1 MRARNDL
8 TETIIAVAGSPSK
21 KIGMSRGSQDDGT
34 KSKQVHDAVGVNEVS
49 SLSMGEEVSPC
60 RSPLIGIENQDI

>member
-34 KSKQVHDAVGVNEVS
+34 KSEQVHDAVGVNEVS

-60 RSPLIGIENQDI
+60 RSTLIGIEYQDI